1 MGGGGGE
8 RGGQSKFCMV
18 FIIPDIG
25 ISFKEFLKC
34 IRYFLIIGKT
44 KVSFMWFF
52 EQEKIANIFT
62 TVNFQYPPPPPPLP
76 S

>member
-1 MGGGGGE
+1 MIRRRLEAHYLNLLRRSKSLLKKGWGGGL
-8 RGGQSKFCMV
+8 QSKFCMV

-44 KVSFMWFF
+44 KVSFMWLF
-52 EQEKIANIFT
+52 EQEK
-62 TVNFQYPPPPPPLP
+62 
-76 S
+76 